1 MMHARHILTILA
13 VQDVPR
19 ARGLYDAAFGWPTD
33 VDLPVYVEYV
43 LPGDQRIGLYAREG
57 FARNTGVVP
66 AAMPPGAI
74 APAEL
79 YLRVDDLPEAARRLT
94 DAGARLL
101 SAAAPRDWG
110 DSVAYFSD
118 LDGNVLAVAQ
128 PSTAGAADR

>member
-13 VQDVPR
+13 VENVAH

-33 VDLPVYVEYV
+33 VDIPVYVEYV

-57 FARNTGVVP
+57 FARNTGLVP
-66 AAMPPGAI
+66 VATPPGAI

-94 DAGARLL
+94 AAGARPL

-110 DSVAYFSD
+110 DTVAYFAD
-118 LDGNVLAVAQ
+118 LDGNVLAIAQ
-128 PSTAGAADR
+128 PGTAGAVDR